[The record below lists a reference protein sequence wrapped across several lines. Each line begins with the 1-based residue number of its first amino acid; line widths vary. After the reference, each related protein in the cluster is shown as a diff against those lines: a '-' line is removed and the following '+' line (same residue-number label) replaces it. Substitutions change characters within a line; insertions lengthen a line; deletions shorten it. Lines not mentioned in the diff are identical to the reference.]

1 LTAASVRK
9 KVIRDEVGR
18 IAEVIE
24 EFIEEGE

>member
-1 LTAASVRK
+1 VRK

-24 EFIEEGE
+24 EFIEGDE